1 MPVNVP
7 LQELHEGVLY
17 HLREKHPVID
27 AVGLLRDSEKE
38 LWLVLIQISMS
49 TYQTHR
55 SKAQNVKDFVNGAE
69 KATCICNIQHTL
81 LSYYEK
87 LVLGVSFKSLYVY
100 VSPKQL
106 LQSGE
111 NPSSLLQD
119 TGIYS
124 RTKDL
129 YLGLIPKTFIDAIV
143 AKL

>member
-1 MPVNVP
+1 M
-7 LQELHEGVLY
+7 
-17 HLREKHPVID
+17 
-27 AVGLLRDSEKE
+27 
-38 LWLVLIQISMS
+38 LIQISMS

-69 KATCICNIQHTL
+69 KAICSIQYTW
-81 LSYYEK
+81 LSYYQK
-87 LVLGVSFKSLYVY
+87 LVLDVSFKYLYVY

-129 YLGLIPKTFIDAIV
+129 YLGLIPKTSSHFIDAIV